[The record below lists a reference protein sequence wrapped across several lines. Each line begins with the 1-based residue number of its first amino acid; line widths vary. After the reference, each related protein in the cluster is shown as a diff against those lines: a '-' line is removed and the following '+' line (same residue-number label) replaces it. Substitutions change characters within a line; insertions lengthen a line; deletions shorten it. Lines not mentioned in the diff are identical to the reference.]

1 MYVGEG
7 NLRCHECK
15 ATERMVRLNSQ
26 GKSRCRKIVEERR
39 EEFDK
44 RRHENGR
51 LVDGEVM
58 DNL

>member
-1 MYVGEG
+1 
-7 NLRCHECK
+7 
-15 ATERMVRLNSQ
+15 MVRLNSQ
-26 GKSRCRKIVEERR
+26 GKSRCRKTVEERR

-44 RRHENGR
+44 RLHVNGR

>member
-1 MYVGEG
+1 
-7 NLRCHECK
+7 
-15 ATERMVRLNSQ
+15 MVRLSSQ
-26 GKSRCRKIVEERR
+26 GKSRCRKIVEKRR